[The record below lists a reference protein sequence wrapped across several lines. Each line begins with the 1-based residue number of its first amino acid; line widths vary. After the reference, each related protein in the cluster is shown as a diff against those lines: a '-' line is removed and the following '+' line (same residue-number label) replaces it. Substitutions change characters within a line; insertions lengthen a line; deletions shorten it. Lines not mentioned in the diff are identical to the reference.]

1 MKSAGLSSALAL
13 ALIGFSA
20 AHPQGTRDVKGSIIQ
35 PQHII
40 VTESSATEPI
50 EAPQVIVYVDEN
62 GAPLETTTETV
73 RFVPASRS
81 IIHPSTPLKLGTRSG
96 AVISRATA
104 SSSTDALDSLPAASS
119 TSAAA
124 SSSSSSSAFPF
135 AYPTSNTTLPGIA
148 YAPYTATGQCKTAEQ
163 IDADFAQLEGN
174 YSVVRTYGTDCNQ
187 IANALPAAKK
197 AGLKLFLGIFDI
209 SSITTQ
215 VAIIVSAV
223 NGDWSLINTVS
234 VGNELVNNGKATAQQ
249 MVTAVGQTR
258 QLLRAAGYTGPV
270 VTVDTFVAVL
280 ANPELCDAS
289 DYCAMNIHP
298 FFDSNTAAKDA
309 GTFITRMV
317 SEVQSK
323 LSDRNKR
330 IVCTETGWPW
340 KGNAN
345 GAAIPG
351 IEEQQLA
358 VDSIKI
364 AYASHAA
371 DVILFSAFNDLWK
384 HAEAATFNA
393 EQYWGIGALYSDS
406 GR

>member
-13 ALIGFSA
+13 ALIGFST
-20 AHPQGTRDVKGSIIQ
+20 AHPQGTRDVKGSIVQ

-40 VTESSATEPI
+40 VTESSLTEPI

-73 RFVPASRS
+73 RFVPASRT

-104 SSSTDALDSLPAASS
+104 SSSTGALGSLPAASS
-119 TSAAA
+119 TSATA

-135 AYPTSNTTLPGIA
+135 ARPTSNTTLPGIA

-163 IDADFAQLEGN
+163 MDADFAQLKGN

-197 AGLKLFLGIFDI
+197 AGLELFLGIFDI
-209 SSITTQ
+209 SSIPTQ

-249 MVTAVGQTR
+249 MVTAVGETR

-298 FFDSNTAAKDA
+298 FFDINTAAKDA

-317 SEVQSK
+317 SQVQSK

-358 VDSIKI
+358 VDSIKV

-393 EQYWGIGALYSDS
+393 EQYWGIGAMYSDS